1 MSDSAPKPL
10 KLGPPGVAAL
20 VLFALA
26 TLPFLSALSG
36 GFVFDDAVAIT
47 NNQAVISDFSLANI
61 FGSGFWGGGLVDN
74 SGSYRPITVLSFA
87 LDHRLGDGDP
97 WVFHLT
103 NILLHGLCVLTI
115 LWVLGRRFG
124 RGVAAAVAALFAV
137 HALHTENVAS
147 LVGRADVIATIF
159 GLIAWKLYHH
169 ERPAVAAFSGVVLL
183 LSMLSKEVG
192 IAFFGVVLA
201 EEVLKL
207 GPSTNRPAKARWF
220 ALAAMACAV
229 ALYLTLRL
237 EAIGTISARVLEQS
251 NPLIAE
257 VGAFTQTL
265 TASTLLSKALGLFA
279 FPATLCADYSYAQI
293 LPVTSVATPGAAL
306 GLLLWL
312 GLPVAA
318 LLLRRK
324 CKGATIGIVL
334 FFAAY
339 VPISNLILVVPTIFG
354 ERLLYLP
361 SLGLCLAAV
370 SLLAPQ
376 WQIQRH
382 RVLVGALLV
391 CAIAGQTVRTVAR
404 SRDWRSSRALFTAA
418 TRAAP
423 NSARSWFNLGVAALS
438 EGKPTEALAHL
449 NRSLSIY
456 PKHPLGHSYAGVA
469 LDQLER
475 PKEAHGA
482 MFRAVR
488 MRSWCRECVMN
499 LVNLY
504 IKYGFFADARN
515 EIAGYRAAGGD
526 LGVADSLAAKV
537 DGVEERSRHGD
548 IAPKRRGPN

>member
-1 MSDSAPKPL
+1 MSDPAAQHA
-10 KLGPPGVAAL
+10 KLGPPGVAAF
-20 VLFALA
+20 VLFVLA
-26 TLPFLSALSG
+26 TLPFVPALGG

-47 NNQAVISDFSLANI
+47 NNQAVISDFSLAKI

-74 SGSYRPITVLSFA
+74 SGSYRPITVLTFA
-87 LDHRLGDGDP
+87 IDHRLGGGDP

-103 NILLHGLCVLTI
+103 NILLHALCVLTI
-115 LWVLGRRFG
+115 FWVLGRRFG
-124 RGVAAAVAALFAV
+124 RGVAVAVAALFAV

-147 LVGRADVIATIF
+147 LVGRADVIATML
-159 GLIAWKLYHH
+159 GLFAWRLYHH
-169 ERPAVAAFSGVVLL
+169 ERPAVAALSGVVLL
-183 LSMLSKEVG
+183 LSMMAKEVG
-192 IAFFGVVLA
+192 IAFFGLVLA

-207 GPSTNRPAKARWF
+207 TPVTHRPAKARWF

-229 ALYLTLRL
+229 ALYLALRL

-257 VGAFTQTL
+257 VGAFTQAL

-293 LPVTSVATPGAAL
+293 LPVSSLATPGAAI
-306 GLLLWL
+306 GVILWIA
-312 GLPVAA
+312 LPLAA
-318 LLLRRK
+318 LLLRNR
-324 CKGATIGIVL
+324 CKGAAIGIVL

-361 SLGLCLAAV
+361 SLGLSLAVV

-376 WQIQRH
+376 WRVRRH
-382 RVLVGALLV
+382 RILVGALLL
-391 CAIAGQTVRTVAR
+391 CAIASQTVRAVAR

-423 NSARSWFNLGVAALS
+423 NSARNWFNLGVAALS
-438 EGKPTEALAHL
+438 EGKPTEALGYL

-456 PKHPLGHSYAGVA
+456 GKHPLGHSYAGVA

-504 IKYGFFADARN
+504 IKYGFFTDARN
-515 EIAGYRAAGGD
+515 EIANYRAAGGD
-526 LGVADSLAAKV
+526 VGVADALAAKLES
-537 DGVEERSRHGD
+537 VEERSRREG
-548 IAPKRRGPN
+548 IAPRQRGPN